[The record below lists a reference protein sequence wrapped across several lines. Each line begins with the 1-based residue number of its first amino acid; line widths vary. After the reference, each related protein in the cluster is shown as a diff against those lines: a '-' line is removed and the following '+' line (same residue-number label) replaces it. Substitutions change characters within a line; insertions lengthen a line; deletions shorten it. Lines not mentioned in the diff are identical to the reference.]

1 MAEKVYV
8 AIDLKS
14 FYASCECVALHL
26 DPLTTNLVVADLSRT
41 EKTIC
46 LAVTPSL
53 KAYGVSGRARLF
65 EVVQRV
71 KEVNA
76 ERLGKA
82 PGRRFTGKSSHAP
95 ALAADP
101 SLELDYIVAKPRM
114 RHYMAVST
122 GIFNIYMKYV
132 SPEDIHVY
140 SIDEVFIDATNYL
153 KTYNTTPRE
162 FAMMLIKD
170 VLTVTGITATAG
182 IGPNLYLCKVAMDI
196 MAKHMPADS
205 DGVRIAEL
213 DVMTFREKLWDHRPI
228 TDILADVLPA
238 TLELSITA
246 LIFSTLTGSILGLI
260 TALHRGS
267 IGDNILSVAGIIG
280 LSIPQFFFG
289 MICILIFGLNLK
301 WLPVGGRV
309 QPWMTRYVDHL
320 PYLVMPVLVLGISMT
335 AGVMRYSRAA
345 MLDTMNKDYIK
356 TARSKGLPEWRVNL
370 VHGFRVSLTPVV
382 VLVGFRLPT
391 LISGS
396 GVIESIFQWPGIG
409 LTFKNAVTAQN
420 YPVVMIIALLM
431 VLMVLFA
438 SLLIDILT
446 RVLDPR
452 VKL

>member
-1 MAEKVYV
+1 MTKFILKRLLMFIPMALIMTFLIFGAMELTPGDALNYM
-8 AIDLKS
+8 IDS
-14 FYASCECVALHL
+14 E
-26 DPLTTNLVVADLSRT
+26 
-41 EKTIC
+41 
-46 LAVTPSL
+46 
-53 KAYGVSGRARLF
+53 
-65 EVVQRV
+65 
-71 KEVNA
+71 
-76 ERLGKA
+76 
-82 PGRRFTGKSSHAP
+82 
-95 ALAADP
+95 ALASMTPEQQEAIREALGLNGSFIERYIRWVGQMLQGNLGY
-101 SLELDYIVAKPRM
+101 SLA
-114 RHYMAVST
+114 
-122 GIFNIYMKYV
+122 N
-132 SPEDIHVY
+132 
-140 SIDEVFIDATNYL
+140 
-153 KTYNTTPRE
+153 
-162 FAMMLIKD
+162 
-170 VLTVTGITATAG
+170 
-182 IGPNLYLCKVAMDI
+182 
-196 MAKHMPADS
+196 
-205 DGVRIAEL
+205 
-213 DVMTFREKLWDHRPI
+213 HRPI

-260 TALHRGS
+260 TALRRGS

-320 PYLVMPVLVLGISMT
+320 PYLVMPALVLGISMT

-370 VHGFRVSLTPVV
+370 VHGFRVSLTPIV

-396 GVIESIFQWPGIG
+396 VVIESIFQWPGIG

-438 SLLIDILT
+438 SLIIDILT